1 MVCRFCGRDLGF
13 RPVANRLTKVEN
25 SLGALRSKIESGR
38 QEVAPTDPA
47 EKIATAIASS
57 MLSATGLSWITWLYP
72 DSFSPFLDKPL
83 NFLAVAVPFFSA
95 LWLAWSLPKLRL
107 SAYVFLGAFPGFMG
121 FMSWLL
127 FHFIYGRQF
136 PPEHSPLNLLIYL
149 TSGML
154 WFPAGKVVASRI
166 KRVIGRSSAG
176 RNLDSVDGG
185 RNEFDSLQITLEIAK
200 ALGPIVLALLPYMF
214 KKS

>member
-1 MVCRFCGRDLGF
+1 MKCPYCAEDIKDEAMVCRFCGRDLGF

-83 NFLAVAVPFFSA
+83 NFLAVAVPFSRPCG
-95 LWLAWSLPKLRL
+95 WRGL
-107 SAYVFLGAFPGFMG
+107 SP
-121 FMSWLL
+121 
-127 FHFIYGRQF
+127 
-136 PPEHSPLNLLIYL
+136 N
-149 TSGML
+149 SG
-154 WFPAGKVVASRI
+154 
-166 KRVIGRSSAG
+166 
-176 RNLDSVDGG
+176 
-185 RNEFDSLQITLEIAK
+185 
-200 ALGPIVLALLPYMF
+200 
-214 KKS
+214 